1 MEVLDILDFS
11 DLVLMQEQ
19 HFELVMVIKALN
31 VFDTIAFKPERSEVL
46 ICLKVFDFGK
56 TFIMEVKGIVERGS
70 LKLTISLA
78 QFIKISLSDVD
89 LTVFVSIR
97 LNVDSVGFLTLDGVL
112 KLLTHYFFGFT
123 FVFYIWN

>member
-1 MEVLDILDFS
+1 
-11 DLVLMQEQ
+11 
-19 HFELVMVIKALN
+19 
-31 VFDTIAFKPERSEVL
+31 
-46 ICLKVFDFGK
+46 
-56 TFIMEVKGIVERGS
+56 MEVKGIIERGS

-89 LTVFVSIR
+89 PTVFVSIR